1 MKHFLLTLLLLLFG
15 IIVFAQTPNAFT
27 YQAVARNTSG
37 AVIANQSVGL
47 RLSVL
52 NGTTP
57 VYAETFTTQTNA
69 YGMFTVNI
77 GTGTATLGNFSAIDW
92 TTGSKSLKTEIDA
105 TGGSNY
111 TEVGITAFASVPYA
125 LVANRVSNVALND
138 LIDVST
144 AGATTN
150 QVLRWNGTQWIPATL
165 ESITLTTSAALS
177 GNGTAANPLTLAQ
190 QGATS
195 GQVLQWNGS
204 AWVPATVSGGGGADN
219 WGTQVVQRNV
229 TLDGNGTTA
238 APLRIA
244 QQGAATG
251 ESLLWNGSTWS
262 PGRPAVFLDNA
273 FSGTGTSAAS
283 PIKLAQQGAT
293 NGQALKWDNT
303 AQAWKP
309 GNSVVLPLVLSDAN
323 STSLSITNTATNGI
337 AIIGQAN
344 NGQALIGITAGGT
357 GVTASA
363 SGNGTGLYA
372 LTASGIA
379 VYGITTSTG
388 WAGFFDGKVN
398 VTGNFTAATGIVRPS
413 DVYLFDQ
420 TSAINVQNNTPTVI
434 PGLSTMNVVASAVT
448 SATQPAKI
456 IFSANIPIV
465 STTST
470 ITEGYQMQMI
480 IRSGATIIKQV
491 NVSDAALS
499 GNVTSLSHTMHHTVT
514 SPGTYTASVQ
524 IFKGNATLA
533 KDIAVNAAQVQI
545 QVINP

>member
-1 MKHFLLTLLLLLFG
+1 MKYALFTILILLSCAA
-15 IIVFAQTPNAFT
+15 VFAQAPNAFT
-27 YQAVARNTSG
+27 YQAVARNASG
-37 AVIANQSVGL
+37 AVLTNQSVGL

-57 VYAETFTTQTNA
+57 VYTETFTSQTNS

-77 GTGTATLGNFSAIDW
+77 GAGAPTLGNFSAIDW
-92 TTGSKSLKTEIDA
+92 TAGSKSLKTEIDV
-105 TGGSNY
+105 TGGTNY
-111 TEVGITAFASVPYA
+111 TEVGITGFASVPYA
-125 LVANRVSNVALND
+125 LVANRVANVALND
-138 LIDVST
+138 LTDVST
-144 AGATTN
+144 TGATTN

-165 ESITLTTSAALS
+165 ESVTTSAVLS
-177 GNGTAANPLTLAQ
+177 GNGTVANPLTLAQ

-244 QQGAATG
+244 QQGAAAG

-293 NGQALKWDNT
+293 NGQTLKWDNT

-309 GNSVVLPLVLSDAN
+309 GNSVVLPLMLSDAN

-344 NGQALIGITAGGT
+344 NGQALIGLTAGGT

-372 LTASGIA
+372 LTATGIA

-398 VTGNFTAATGIVRPS
+398 VAGNFTAATGIVRPS

-420 TSAINVQNNTPTVI
+420 TSAINVQNNTPTAI
-434 PGLSTMNVVASAVT
+434 PGLSTMNVVASAAT

-456 IFSANIPIV
+456 IFSANLPIV
-465 STTST
+465 STSST

-491 NVSDAALS
+491 NVNDAALS
-499 GNVTSLSHTMHHTVT
+499 GNPTSLSHTIHHTVT

-533 KDIAVNAAQVQI
+533 KDIAVTTAQVQI